1 MPNHLWIALLGHMSC
16 LRAFTICFLSA
27 QTFEKSGLGEREG
40 GFLRNSAALS
50 KVMRLSIFVDVD
62 VDNI

>member
-1 MPNHLWIALLGHMSC
+1 
-16 LRAFTICFLSA
+16 
-27 QTFEKSGLGEREG
+27 
-40 GFLRNSAALS
+40 LRNSAALS